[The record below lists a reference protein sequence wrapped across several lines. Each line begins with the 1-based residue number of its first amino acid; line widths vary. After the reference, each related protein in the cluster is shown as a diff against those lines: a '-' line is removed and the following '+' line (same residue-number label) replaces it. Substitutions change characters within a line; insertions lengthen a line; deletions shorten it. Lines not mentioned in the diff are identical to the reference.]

1 MRITARGLFF
11 FFSGLIPRPGL
22 IDICL
27 SILEKR
33 QRERKKTKEREWER
47 VDFKEWLTIE

>member
-1 MRITARGLFF
+1 MRITARGLL
-11 FFSGLIPRPGL
+11 FFSGLIPGPGL

-33 QRERKKTKEREWER
+33 QRERKNTEDR
-47 VDFKEWLTIE
+47 VGEG

>member
-1 MRITARGLFF
+1 MRSF

-33 QRERKKTKEREWER
+33 QREREKIQKIESGRGLI
-47 VDFKEWLTIE
+47 FKEWLTIE